1 MTSWRE
7 ISVRVEK
14 DSVDEIE
21 EILSA
26 YGAEVV
32 NIASAEQ
39 TEEIFDLLDKEL
51 RLWRYVEISGLF
63 PNDSNPDPVLLA
75 LTTADIAQEDI
86 SVSSVENQDWVA
98 NWQRDLKPTNFGNG
112 LFVCPPDIAPPSEAT
127 RIVQLVPGMAF
138 GSGSHPTT
146 AMCLRWIGAR
156 DWASVN
162 SAVDFGCGSGI
173 LAIAMALCGA
183 KEVYACDI
191 DPDALN
197 VAAENIAQNELDNV
211 FVSSNEALSDA
222 PKKMLVANI
231 LLEPLIAEKNKIAQQ
246 LAPGG
251 VLAMSG
257 ILKDQSERLI
267 EAYSEN
273 FSLTV
278 AAVEE
283 EWALVTGNRN

>member
-63 PNDSNPDPVLLA
+63 PNDSNPDPLLLA